1 MEQLGMKRL
10 WADFR
15 FQDHLNSRY
24 GPQADNRH
32 VVARAYQ
39 ALGLSFN
46 SPIPEEKWPQA
57 PQNTLGPE
65 TFTQGWDGAFSPE
78 GKPWL

>member
-1 MEQLGMKRL
+1 MKRL

-15 FQDHLNSRY
+15 FQDHINSRQ
-24 GPQADNRH
+24 GPEADNRH
-32 VVARAYQ
+32 VVVRAYQ
-39 ALGLSFN
+39 SLGLSSN
-46 SPIPEEKWPQA
+46 SPIPEVEWQQV

-65 TFTQGWDGAFSPE
+65 TFSQGLDRAFSPE

>member
-1 MEQLGMKRL
+1 VERLGMKRL

-15 FQDHLNSRY
+15 FQDHINSRQ
-24 GPQADNRH
+24 GPEVDNRH

-39 ALGLSFN
+39 SLGIAFN
-46 SPIPEEKWPQA
+46 SPIPDGGSQQL

-65 TFTQGWDGAFSPE
+65 TFSQGLDRAFSPE